1 MAISIVTLDKF
12 GRIVI
17 PKAIRRR
24 LGLDAGTEL
33 SLEAENGTIV
43 LRPVAR
49 RPPLVVRDD
58 ILVSTASLDE
68 EARPF
73 DVVEHIRDHRRDR
86 LREQGGGA

>member
-1 MAISIVTLDKF
+1 MNVTLDKF

-33 SLEAENGTIV
+33 SLEAEDGDIV
-43 LRPVAR
+43 LRPVAQ

-68 EARPF
+68 EAEPF
-73 DVVEHIRDHRRDR
+73 DVVESIRAHRRDR